1 MVCLQQ
7 YRKALKGSCMAY
19 IYLAIAIVAE
29 VIATSALKASEEFSQ
44 LVPSMLVVVGYSA
57 AFYFMM
63 LTLRTIP
70 VGITYAIWSG
80 LGIVLVAG
88 VAAVLYKQIPDLPAM
103 LGMGLIIAGVVVIQ
117 LFSKTVQH

>member
-1 MVCLQQ
+1 
-7 YRKALKGSCMAY
+7 MAY
-19 IYLAIAIVAE
+19 VYLAIAIVAE
-29 VIATSALKASEEFSQ
+29 VVATSAIKASQEFTQ
-44 LVPSMLVVVGYSA
+44 LVPSILVIVGYGI
-57 AFYFMM
+57 AFYFMA

-80 LGIVLVAG
+80 IGIVLVAV
-88 VAAVLYKQIPDLPAM
+88 VAAVIYKQVPDVPAM